1 MLVSLHVYVVFL
13 TSPLTVLVQFCVLP
27 DETKSGFGFL
37 GDMPNISK
45 RIFVSPLCHIGLDN

>member
-13 TSPLTVLVQFCVLP
+13 TSPLTVLIQFCVLP

-37 GDMPNISK
+37 EDMLNISEM
-45 RIFVSPLCHIGLDN
+45 ISLSSLWHVGLEN